1 MFILRIIP
9 VTWAQITRVWPFA
22 DEEKL
27 ELSRHGKM
35 PTVMTI
41 IISFVNIYGKHQSCH
56 EYSRYNSKIPHS
68 NKWGSRRKKVLLFA
82 KRKMHFGLVISSFSL
97 LNPSFLYLCINPIPG
112 GGGGIQCPPYGKMSI
127 NNFES
132 YFLDSKGNDFLIIG
146 VTDPMKP
153 FLANF
158 FH

>member
-97 LNPSFLYLCINPIPG
+97 LNPSFLYLSSLFLVAQDLNIIFG
-112 GGGGIQCPPYGKMSI
+112 GKVKVFSLSTMAIVWNKSKQPLEIVYLAAGIEQ
-127 NNFES
+127 
-132 YFLDSKGNDFLIIG
+132 
-146 VTDPMKP
+146 
-153 FLANF
+153 
-158 FH
+158 